1 MRGTGIDGKQ
11 VGNVDEAFK
20 TAARVIEHEY
30 EWPFQSHASMG
41 PGCGVVDA
49 RPDRATVWTG
59 SPKPHYCRDGVAAIL
74 GMKPNQVEGISHQ
87 AAGAYGR
94 NDAGDACIDAAVL
107 SKAVG
112 RPVRLQYSRE
122 EGTGWDPKG
131 PASIHRVKAGL
142 DTYGNVI
149 AYEFY
154 TKAFSRWDVQ
164 TNESR
169 PERTLAGHFLGAP
182 LKSEDGFG
190 GPAESYTFPNKKAW
204 WETIH
209 PLLERASPLRT
220 SHLRDPVGPQIQFA
234 SESFWDEVA
243 HSLGV
248 DPVELRLKYVK
259 DPRDA
264 AVLKA
269 AAEKHGWKPRP
280 PHDKTQNGNTVTG
293 RGIAY
298 ARRNGTVVAIVAEVD
313 VDRRTGKIWARK
325 FTVAHDCSQIIN
337 PDGPQAHDRR
347 QHHPGHQPHD
357 LGRGAVQQQG
367 GDQHRLAELSDP
379 RHHRDAGRDR
389 LRADQP
395 AGARSDR
402 RRRAVDPPGGGRH
415 RQCGVRRHRRA
426 HPPRAV
432 HPGPGPGGDVVSRHN
447 RPSERPAQ
455 KAGLFS

>member
-1 MRGTGIDGKQ
+1 MRGP
-11 VGNVDEAFK
+11 
-20 TAARVIEHEY
+20 TAPRCGPVRRSRTSAAT
-30 EWPFQSHASMG
+30 AS
-41 PGCGVVDA
+41 PRSSACK
-49 RPDRATVWTG
+49 PD
-59 SPKPHYCRDGVAAIL
+59 
-74 GMKPNQVEGISHQ
+74 QVEGISLQ

-94 NDAGDACIDAAVL
+94 NDAGDACVDAAVL

-131 PASIHRVKAGL
+131 PASLHRVRAGL
-142 DTYGNVI
+142 DSSGNVI

-190 GPAESYTFPNKKAW
+190 GPAESYTFANKRAR

-234 SESFWDEVA
+234 SKSFWDEVA

-248 DPVELRLKYVK
+248 DPIEFRLKYVK

-280 PHDKTQNGNTVTG
+280 SPRQDPERQHGHRPRHRLCAPQRH
-293 RGIAY
+293 RG
-298 ARRNGTVVAIVAEVD
+298 G
-313 VDRRTGKIWARK
+313 DRRG
-325 FTVAHDCSQIIN
+325 
-337 PDGPQAHDRR
+337 GRR
-347 QHHPGHQPHD
+347 RPPHRQD
-357 LGRGAVQQQG
+357 LGAQV
-367 GDQHRLAELSDP
+367 H
-379 RHHRDAGRDR
+379 GR
-389 LRADQP
+389 A
-395 AGARSDR
+395 
-402 RRRAVDPPGGGRH
+402 
-415 RQCGVRRHRRA
+415 
-426 HPPRAV
+426 
-432 HPGPGPGGDVVSRHN
+432 
-447 RPSERPAQ
+447 
-455 KAGLFS
+455 